1 MYARDFN
8 QQIFEFFSQK
18 KSMYMDVWPMNL
30 FGGQYSDE
38 FDTSS
43 LFQLQLACILNMVI
57 HSLRDTK
64 NAKVIFKKNSLGS
77 RLEGSR
83 APVFHIILCY
93 IILYIILLDILYIIL
108 QCFPT
113 AYA

>member
-64 NAKVIFKKNSLGS
+64 NAKVIFKK
-77 RLEGSR
+77 
-83 APVFHIILCY
+83 ILR
-93 IILYIILLDILYIIL
+93 
-108 QCFPT
+108 FPSGRI
-113 AYA
+113 